1 MKPTSGKLRWS
12 LPCTR
17 TACLAPAPGSPSLW
31 TPSRALSDPG
41 ALLLGGDRGRPGL
54 PGTPAAPSSHCHP
67 RSLPG
72 RPPPLLGQR
81 ALPAASQRGQ
91 PGLRPRDPT
100 VPAPASG
107 SRAVPPPRG
116 AAAAGCST
124 GPGCSDPALDAWTQ
138 PWMLRSGGP
147 GWLTRQPWM
156 LRPGLGCSD
165 LALDAQTWPTGTVIH
180 LLMRTAGFVASS

>member
-107 SRAVPPPRG
+107 SRAVPPAPGGRG
-116 AAAAGCST
+116 CWMLDRPWMLRSSSGCL
-124 GPGCSDPALDAWTQ
+124 DPALDAQIWR
-138 PWMLRSGGP
+138 PWMADP
-147 GWLTRQPWM
+147 A
-156 LRPGLGCSD
+156 
-165 LALDAQTWPTGTVIH
+165 ALDAPTRPW
-180 LLMRTAGFVASS
+180 MF